1 MKYAGEVYT
10 EINRP
15 DSSLIEQLKGLGV
28 STIYEVLGKEMLLDR
43 SIRPVDQGKT
53 IAGPAVIAVNTPGDY
68 LTMHYGLSLTQ
79 PGDVFVITFTDSPTF
94 NAVWGGLATW
104 SGVGRG
110 LAGVITDGG
119 VRDIKEI
126 KEYHFPVWSQAIS
139 AERSTRERIGGVNI
153 PAVCGGVLIY
163 PGDIIVADDDGV
175 VVVPI
180 EAAEAVVARGMER
193 ERIEAEM
200 KDLLLGGKTPFEL
213 FNMSEAFDENSPN
226 IIEGKY
232 FGKRGDNNDNR

>member
-43 SIRPVDQGKT
+43 SIRPVSNGHV

-68 LTMHYGLSLTQ
+68 LTMHYGLSLTR
-79 PGDVFVITFTDSPTF
+79 PGDVFVVTFTDSPTF

-126 KEYHFPVWSQAIS
+126 MDYKFPVWSKVIS
-139 AERSTRERIGGVNI
+139 AERSTREEIGGINI

-163 PGDIIVADDDGV
+163 PGDIIVADDDGI

-180 EAAEAVVARGMER
+180 EDAEAVVVRGLER
-193 ERIEAEM
+193 EQKEAEL
-200 KDLLLGGKTPFEL
+200 KELLLKGKTPFEL
-213 FNMSEAFDENSPN
+213 FNMQEAFEEDSLN
-226 IIEGKY
+226 IIEEKY
-232 FGKRGDNNDNR
+232 IGKRGDSIAKR